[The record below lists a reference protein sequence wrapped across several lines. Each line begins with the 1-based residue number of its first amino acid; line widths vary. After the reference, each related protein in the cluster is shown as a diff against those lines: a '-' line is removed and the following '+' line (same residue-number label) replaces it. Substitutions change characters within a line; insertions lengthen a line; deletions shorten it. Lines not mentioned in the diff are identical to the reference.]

1 MAITKNNTSVMNR
14 AAMAATNA
22 LIQSQMQGIVSPE
35 QNLENN
41 KKLAASIEARVYGI
55 GDTILNDPSI
65 ALYEAK
71 GFIVEM
77 RVMPSTKGDIYY
89 NLVAYDM
96 NVKDGEKNEVTRLQ
110 IGKVANGTTSVD
122 NRFSMFIAQL
132 RKDINDYVMEKRLNY
147 WDRAEKKRSARQD
160 LSQLSLVAAA

>member
-1 MAITKNNTSVMNR
+1 MANQQFDIKSLMSGSTAAQTVVTMQPSIT
-14 AAMAATNA
+14 
-22 LIQSQMQGIVSPE
+22 PE
-35 QNLENN
+35 QNLEMN
-41 KKLAASIEARVYGI
+41 KKLAEKIEARVYGI
-55 GDTILNDPSI
+55 GDTVLNDPSI

-71 GFIVEM
+71 GFNVEM

-96 NVKDGEKNEVTRLQ
+96 KAAEGEKNEVTRLQ
-110 IGKVANGTTSVD
+110 AGKVANGTTSVD

-147 WDRAEKKRSARQD
+147 WDRAEKKRSVRQD
-160 LSQLSLVAAA
+160 LSQLSLVTAA

>member
-1 MAITKNNTSVMNR
+1 MANQQFDIKSLMSGSAAAQTVVTMQPSIT
-14 AAMAATNA
+14 
-22 LIQSQMQGIVSPE
+22 PE
-35 QNLENN
+35 QNLEMN
-41 KKLAASIEARVYGI
+41 KKLAEKIEARVYGI
-55 GDTILNDPSI
+55 GDTVLNDPSI

-71 GFIVEM
+71 GFMIEM

-96 NVKDGEKNEVTRLQ
+96 NAAEGEKNEVTRLQ

-132 RKDINDYVMEKRLNY
+132 RKDMNDYVMEKRLNY
-147 WDRAEKKRSARQD
+147 WDRAEKKRSARAD
-160 LSQLSLVAAA
+160 LSQLSLAA